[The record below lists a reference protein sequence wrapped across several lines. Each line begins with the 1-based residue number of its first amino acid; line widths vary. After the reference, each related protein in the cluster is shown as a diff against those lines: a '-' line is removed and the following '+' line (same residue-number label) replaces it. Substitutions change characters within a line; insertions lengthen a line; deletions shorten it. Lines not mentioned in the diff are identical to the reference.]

1 MRHADAIEKIA
12 HLLGTV
18 PDRVLAKQ
26 LEIANSTVSYHRN
39 KRGIAPVQFGK
50 LDDHKAQLGTRPDD
64 EIADAAGVSRQAVSA
79 MRRKLGI
86 RRYERETD
94 AP

>member
-1 MRHADAIEKIA
+1 MRHADAIETIA

-26 LEIANSTVSYHRN
+26 LKVANSTISYHRN
-39 KRGIAPVQFGK
+39 KRGIAPVSSDK
-50 LDDHKAQLGTRPDD
+50 LGDYKAQLGTRPDD
-64 EIADAAGVSRQAVSA
+64 EIAEAAGVSRQAVSA